1 MFIITNGT
9 EWVMENPLKQGEY
22 LRTTYPVQAKEFSL
36 KEAKALMNRKGKAIS
51 WIRSFDIVD
60 CGSGEKC
67 KNVKNYKGNGKVY
80 IGENDIPFNEDI
92 ITNIYD
98 EVNSIKNLYGWS
110 LTQLKT
116 YREDLTRQLSKLD
129 SEESD
134 ICHALQKYREDN
146 NGRRAQAH
154 KMSKVCYLLD
164 EVRDKRKNVKQ
175 CILYVE
181 AMERSINNGY
191 SIEQIKLE
199 LSKAKHNEY
208 QGRTDMYQKVLNMLK

>member
-67 KNVKNYKGNGKVY
+67 KNIKNYKGNGKVY

-116 YREDLTRQLSKLD
+116 YISVVHDRYQILLNQVLITVWLNL
-129 SEESD
+129 
-134 ICHALQKYREDN
+134 LYRFLI
-146 NGRRAQAH
+146 
-154 KMSKVCYLLD
+154 V
-164 EVRDKRKNVKQ
+164 
-175 CILYVE
+175 
-181 AMERSINNGY
+181 
-191 SIEQIKLE
+191 
-199 LSKAKHNEY
+199 
-208 QGRTDMYQKVLNMLK
+208 